1 MEAMGWVVAAVAIV
15 FVVFLI
21 VRSRVDFTRF
31 AKRSVDARG
40 KLVDLKKRARTAT
53 NKSERASAWRD
64 AADVA
69 AKDLDRPELAS
80 AYALRALRIN
90 HDDVAAI
97 DLLVD
102 AWTKMGKL
110 GVLER
115 QLWRRLKGERG
126 PGYERAYDALLVL
139 YEGPLNR
146 REAADALRS
155 MRALSMPPPPKSP
168 DGE

>member
-1 MEAMGWVVAAVAIV
+1 MEITGWVVAAVAIV

-21 VRSRVDFTRF
+21 VRSRVDFSRF
-31 AKRSVDARG
+31 AKRSVDARD
-40 KLVDLKKRARTAT
+40 KLADLKKRARTAQK
-53 NKSERASAWRD
+53 KSDRASAWRD
-64 AADVA
+64 AAELA

-90 HDDVAAI
+90 QDDVQAI
-97 DLLVD
+97 DLLVS

-115 QLWRRLKGERG
+115 QLWRRLKGPRG

-146 REAADALRS
+146 REAADALRA
-155 MRALSMPPPPKSP
+155 MRAASVPPPPAKDES
-168 DGE
+168 E